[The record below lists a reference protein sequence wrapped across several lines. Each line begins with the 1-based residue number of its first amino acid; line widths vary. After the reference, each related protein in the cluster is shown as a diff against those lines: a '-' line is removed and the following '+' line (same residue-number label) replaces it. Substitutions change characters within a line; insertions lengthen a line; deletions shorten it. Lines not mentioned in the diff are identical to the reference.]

1 MENYVEIYILINIFL
16 QYRRVWLP
24 GSYAGFP
31 KGYKIHLYFK
41 PDSTGLK
48 IIAIAPMEKNPFG

>member
-1 MENYVEIYILINIFL
+1 MEIYILINIFL